1 MKLEKINLNQ
11 FANAELNEREMY
23 RLLGGGTPGCCQCGC
38 NYSTRG
44 GSSTSDNDSAN
55 NSSGYTSDP
64 GATTPCDEEDGDDV
78 TQPPQPQPHPLF
90 YCGTPVDNC
99 PGCGG
104 ANG

>member
-1 MKLEKINLNQ
+1 MKLEKINLNEL
-11 FANAELNEREMY
+11 ATAELDEREMY
-23 RLLGGGTPGCCQCGC
+23 RLLGGGTAGCCQCGC
-38 NYSTRG
+38 NYSTSG

-64 GATTPCDEEDGDDV
+64 GATTPCDTSESESESESKYVKPRD
-78 TQPPQPQPHPLF
+78 
-90 YCGTPVDNC
+90 YPVDNC